1 MRIARLKPA
10 DADPHGTYY
19 HLLNRIAGIPGEFPF
34 ADVEKEMFIRLMKKL
49 AGLYTLDL
57 LAWQVMGNHFHLVVF
72 APANPPSPEE
82 AARRF
87 AAYHQSKRFVDPA
100 SSQGEQ
106 LAARLRDISWFMHD
120 LQQQFACW
128 YNRTRPARRRG
139 MLWGNRFKSVVLE
152 GAIAVW
158 ECIKYVEL
166 NCVRA
171 KLVQDPADYRFGSWG
186 EWNGTGIHPHAAALL
201 RHLRYNLGEH
211 TATWSLDDCQRELR
225 MELARVSVGE
235 AHGTTE
241 QIEAAMTAAAAT
253 PAPLLTLHRR
263 VRHWSDGQII
273 GTKLFIRSNLGA
285 VLPTERLARHQYP
298 PAIRFTQGMATA
310 SPPICA
316 WRRLRPTAD

>member
-1 MRIARLKPA
+1 MRTARLKPA
-10 DADPHGTYY
+10 GADPHGTYY
-19 HLLNRIAGIPGEFPF
+19 HLLNRIAGMPGDLPF
-34 ADVEKEMFIRLMKKL
+34 GDVEKEMFIRLLKKL

-72 APANPPSPEE
+72 APATPPSPEE

-87 AAYHQSKRFVDPA
+87 AAYHHGKRVIDPT
-100 SSQGEQ
+100 SSQGEL

-128 YNRTRPARRRG
+128 YNRTRPDRRRG
-139 MLWGNRFKSVVLE
+139 VLWGNRFKSVVLE
-152 GAIAVW
+152 GATAVW

-171 KLVQDPADYRFGSWG
+171 KLVQDPMDYRFGSWG
-186 EWNGTGIHPHAAALL
+186 EWNGTGTHPYAATLL
-201 RHLRYNLGEH
+201 CHLRYNLGEH
-211 TATWSLDDCQRELR
+211 TAAWSLDDFQRELR

-241 QIEAAMTAAAAT
+241 QIEAAMTAAAEK

-263 VRHWSDGQII
+263 VRHWSDGLII
-273 GTKLFIRSNLGA
+273 GTKLFIRTNLGA
-285 VLPTERLARHQYP
+285 VFPPERLSRHQYP
-298 PAIRFTQGMATA
+298 PVVRFAQGTATA
-310 SPPICA
+310 LSPICA
-316 WRRLRPTAD
+316 WRRLRPAAG

>member
-1 MRIARLKPA
+1 MRTARLKPA
-10 DADPHGTYY
+10 GADPHGTYY
-19 HLLNRIAGIPGEFPF
+19 HLLNRIAGMPGDLSFG
-34 ADVEKEMFIRLMKKL
+34 DVEKEMFIRLMKKF

-72 APANPPSPEE
+72 APANPPLPEE

-87 AAYHQSKRFVDPA
+87 AAFHHGKHSMDPA
-100 SSQGEQ
+100 SPQGEQ
-106 LAARLRDISWFMHD
+106 LATRLRDISWFMHD

-152 GAIAVW
+152 GVTAVW
-158 ECIKYVEL
+158 ECLKYVEL

-186 EWNGTGIHPHAAALL
+186 EWNGTGTHPHAAALL

-211 TATWSLDDCQRELR
+211 TAAWSLDDFQRELR
-225 MELARVSVGE
+225 MELARVNVSE

-263 VRHWSDGQII
+263 VRHWSDGLII
-273 GTKLFIRSNLGA
+273 GTKLFIRTNLGA
-285 VLPTERLARHQYP
+285 VLSPERLARHQYP
-298 PAIRFTQGMATA
+298 PAGRFARETATT

-316 WRRLRPTAD
+316 WRRLRPVAG